1 MRKKNVVILGICLAF
16 TVSVVSPVYAY
27 ANPAPPP
34 PNAIA
39 APNQTPPALKEYPP
53 KKGEFSKSSITL
65 DIRKKLDP
73 DGNKIPDKY
82 NFDQKGIRELMKAG
96 FSIKEIYQ
104 ADALGNSLDIDPRIL
119 LERMKSEEKALYI
132 LEEEIRADMFYEKLI
147 AKYPEEYQ
155 ELLEQKFSED
165 DIMTILA
172 FIDLNV
178 VTLMSDFIEE
188 FKKDAN
194 GALEKYKN
202 PKKIVPPH
210 EVGAETSLGENEVL
224 WSRDLMFESSILI
237 ARGKNFP
244 IKDYL
249 GRMLREV
256 EGVLLKP
263 DEP

>member
-1 MRKKNVVILGICLAF
+1 MKKKSEIILGICLALII
-16 TVSVVSPVYAY
+16 SVVCPVYTY
-27 ANPAPPP
+27 ANPILPP

-39 APNQTPPALKEYPP
+39 PPNQTPPALKDYPP
-53 KKGEFSKSSITL
+53 KKGEFSKSSIPL
-65 DIRKKLDP
+65 DIRRKLDS

-82 NFDQKGIRELMKAG
+82 NFDQKDIRELMKAG
-96 FSIKEIYQ
+96 FSIKELYQ

-132 LEEEIRADMFYEKLI
+132 LEEEIRADMFYKKLI
-147 AKYPEEYQ
+147 TKYPIEYQ
-155 ELLEQKFSED
+155 VLLEQKFCED
-165 DIMTILA
+165 DIITILS
-172 FIDLNV
+172 FIDLNI
-178 VTLMSDFIEE
+178 VTLMGDFIEE

-194 GALEKYKN
+194 GTLEKYKN

-210 EVGAETSLGENEVL
+210 EVGAETGLGENEVL
-224 WSRDLMFESSILI
+224 WSRDLMFESIILI
-237 ARGKNFP
+237 ARGKDIP

-256 EGVLLKP
+256 DGVLLKP